1 METPPPGRLL
11 LRVVRILRECI
22 LVVLLIT
29 KPFISDNCRG
39 KNKFQCDKLG
49 SQCYSEKEHCNGIGH
64 CSNKRDEQSCSEYSR
79 LKAFACEIVGLEDY
93 VALTERKADLSTVFH
108 SHERPLWTL

>member
-1 METPPPGRLL
+1 M
-11 LRVVRILRECI
+11 VRILLECI

-79 LKAFACEIVGLEDY
+79 LKAFACEIVVLEDY